1 MANIEDRIIRIE
13 DKIDKV
19 VEHLGSMDMT
29 LAAQHESLKIHI
41 KRSDLLEAQVE
52 PIKKH
57 VAMVSGALKLI
68 GLFAALC
75 GAGEAIVSMLEYLR
89 K

>member
-1 MANIEDRIIRIE
+1 MAEIDDRIIRIE
-13 DKIDKV
+13 NKIDKV
-19 VEHLGSMDMT
+19 VEHLGSIDST

-52 PIKKH
+52 PLKTH

-68 GLFAALC
+68 GILAMIC
-75 GAGEAIVSMLEYLR
+75 GSIEGVVVLLTYLR

>member
-1 MANIEDRIIRIE
+1 MADIEDRIIRIE
-13 DKIDKV
+13 SKIDKV
-19 VEHLGSMDMT
+19 VDHLGSIDST

-52 PIKKH
+52 PLKTH
-57 VAMVSGALKLI
+57 VAMVAGALKLI
-68 GLFAALC
+68 GVIVAAC
-75 GAGEAIVSMLEYLR
+75 GAIEGIVMLLEYLR